1 MVTKKVSH
9 FGRLPSAL
17 GSHVSMLID
26 DKFLLVYGGTNGYR
40 FFDSL
45 MRYDIANKKWTLMM
59 KYPECFKGSTFFT
72 DGRIASASC
81 QVNNEFAV
89 FFGGCSAETDYAEF
103 LVVPFEHVFNE
114 DNFAEVSVVM

>member
-1 MVTKKVSH
+1 LATKKVSLL
-9 FGRLPSAL
+9 GRLPSAL

-26 DKFLLVYGGTNGYR
+26 DKYLLVYGGTNGYR

-45 MRYDIANKKWTLMM
+45 MRYDIENKKWTLMM

-81 QVNNEFAV
+81 
-89 FFGGCSAETDYAEF
+89 
-103 LVVPFEHVFNE
+103 
-114 DNFAEVSVVM
+114 